1 MHVNVVIT
9 NRDFRK
15 ATLKR
20 KTFTLKRTLVQGN
33 YYRKIPLAIW
43 NTCATRL
50 VTRTRLITRSTR
62 LSTRRSSRLS
72 TRGACQFTRTIYMST
87 RNTRSFIYRSFYNWS
102 TCINLL
108 NLCDLVHAKKLL
120 NVISFYCPN

>member
-1 MHVNVVIT
+1 MQVNVVIT
-9 NRDFRK
+9 NRDFRT
-15 ATLKR
+15 AICKR

-33 YYRKIPLAIW
+33 YYRKIHLVIW

-50 VTRTRLITRSTR
+50 VTRTRLTTRSTR
-62 LSTRRSSRLS
+62 LSTRNSSRLS
-72 TRGACQFTRTIYMST
+72 TRGARLLTRTIYMST
-87 RNTRSFIYRSFYNWS
+87 RSTRSTICRSFYNWF

-108 NLCDLVHAKKLL
+108 NLCDLVHTKKLL